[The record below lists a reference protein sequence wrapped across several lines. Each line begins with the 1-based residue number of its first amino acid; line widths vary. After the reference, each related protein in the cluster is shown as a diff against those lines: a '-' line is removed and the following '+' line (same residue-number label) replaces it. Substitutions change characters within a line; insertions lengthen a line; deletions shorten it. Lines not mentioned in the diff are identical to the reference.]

1 MFNSITMKLQA
12 DHLIMEALKEDIS
25 SEDVSTNSVMKQAV
39 KGTVDLLCKED
50 GIIAGLDVFKRVFEL
65 LDPAT
70 ECEFFCA
77 DGDEVKAGQLMGK
90 LTGDIRVLLSGE
102 RVALNYLQRM
112 SGIATYTSQV
122 AALLEGTGIKLLDTR
137 KTTPNNRIFEKY
149 SVRVGGGNNHRYN
162 LSDGVLLKDNHIGA
176 AGGVKQ
182 AISMAK
188 AYAPFVRKIE
198 IEVENLDMVKE
209 AVEAGADIIML
220 DNMNT
225 EQLKESIDYIAGRA
239 EIEVSGN
246 VTKENIARLTG
257 LGVNYVSSGALT
269 HSAPIMDLSMKNL
282 HPVE

>member
-112 SGIATYTSQV
+112 SGIA
-122 AALLEGTGIKLLDTR
+122 K
-137 KTTPNNRIFEKY
+137 
-149 SVRVGGGNNHRYN
+149 H
-162 LSDGVLLKDNHIGA
+162 
-176 AGGVKQ
+176 
-182 AISMAK
+182 
-188 AYAPFVRKIE
+188 AYF
-198 IEVENLDMVKE
+198 
-209 AVEAGADIIML
+209 
-220 DNMNT
+220 
-225 EQLKESIDYIAGRA
+225 
-239 EIEVSGN
+239 
-246 VTKENIARLTG
+246 
-257 LGVNYVSSGALT
+257 
-269 HSAPIMDLSMKNL
+269 
-282 HPVE
+282 